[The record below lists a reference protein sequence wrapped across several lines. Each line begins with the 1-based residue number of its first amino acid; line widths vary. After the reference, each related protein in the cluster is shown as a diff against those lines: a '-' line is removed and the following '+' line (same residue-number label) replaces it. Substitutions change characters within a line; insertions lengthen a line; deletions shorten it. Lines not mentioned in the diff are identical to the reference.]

1 MGQVVIRRQDVRDHL
16 APQLLHLIFLKNAVA
31 VDVEFRR
38 QVQVLRADH
47 TVPVHIV
54 PGQTRTHQLV
64 SIADGS
70 KIPVENLCTKNG
82 SGLMCYSWF
91 VEWEKV
97 WGVRLVGEPGA
108 LVSLEQ
114 RGLRL
119 VARPVDP
126 AVRVRILL
134 RPEAAHAPPEHPTS
148 ANSGQQKRSTRFDA
162 VHGERGEEAHL
173 GGCG

>member
-1 MGQVVIRRQDVRDHL
+1 MGHVVIRRQDIRDHL
-16 APQLLHLIFLKNAVA
+16 TPQLLHLVILKNAVA

-54 PGQTRTHQLV
+54 PARTRTHQLV

-70 KIPVENLCTKNG
+70 KIAVENLCTKNG
-82 SGLMCYSWF
+82 SGLMCYSSF

-108 LVSLEQ
+108 LVALEQ

-134 RPEAAHAPPEHPTS
+134 RPEAAHAQTRAS
-148 ANSGQQKRSTRFDA
+148 NVSGIGQQKRSTRFDA
-162 VHGERGEEAHL
+162 VHGERSEEAHL